1 MKQIADDSYMQS
13 IADIYEKTKSLQ
25 RTAEE
30 MGIAYAKVRKVLITM
45 GKYTTP
51 FSETVLAL
59 RRKGFSVDEIAVE
72 LGTTSKRITQW
83 LPYER
88 NIYNKPEKSADAIRS
103 GNYRV
108 RIEHAKKCFVFKKYG
123 NGSVKKE
130 RKAMEAESNKKATT
144 GEPIRLHLKLHDELL
159 SEDKQRILKTYGR
172 SSSGTSIERDILI
185 PHDMTLHALHYA
197 IQKLYGW
204 QNSHLRAFRLPEDV
218 YKELTGNTVRGWGD
232 LIGVLFQTVYPD
244 EAWAERYGDD
254 DYDEYGS
261 ISHKTWLRRK
271 YTGPYDYL
279 GYYELY
285 ENAVY
290 EFDDFVNM
298 HCETN
303 VYAPWD
309 FKSREDKI
317 IRKAPVIDLS
327 LDELNESII
336 MDDGTD
342 ALLERLV
349 VASVLAPMGK
359 KTATAADLNKRM
371 KKRFYKGF
379 GMVKEPEVKPVTNKL
394 FYNYDFGD
402 GWVVEITR
410 AKNCN
415 DLLDNNLLTKE
426 EYEDA
431 RNTVIEKYRPVCLR
445 QDGMFLVD
453 DVGGIRGFID
463 MLQTLFESDDAKEKE
478 EMRVWAFAIGWS
490 TRKTGNRTLL

>member
-1 MKQIADDSYMQS
+1 MRQVTDDSYMQS

-30 MGIAYAKVRKVLITM
+30 MGIAYAKVRKILITM

-59 RRKGFSVDEIAVE
+59 RQKGYSVDEIAVE

-88 NIYNKPEKSADAIRS
+88 NLYNTPEKSADAIRS
-103 GNYRV
+103 GNYRA
-108 RIEHAKKCFVFKKYG
+108 RIERAKNNFVFKKYS
-123 NGSVKKE
+123 NELTKKE
-130 RKAMEAESNKKATT
+130 SKTMEAENKKKVIT
-144 GEPIRLHLKLHDELL
+144 GEPIRLHLKLQGELL
-159 SEDKQRILKTYGR
+159 SEDEQRILKTYGR
-172 SSSGTSIERDILI
+172 SSSGISIERDILI
-185 PHDMTLHALHYA
+185 PPDMTLHALHYA

-204 QNSHLRAFRLPEDV
+204 QNSHLHEFRLPEDV

-232 LIGVLFQTVYPD
+232 LIGVLFQTVYPHD
-244 EAWAERYGDD
+244 AWAERYGDD
-254 DYDEYGS
+254 DYYECGS
-261 ISHKTWLRRK
+261 ISPKTWLRRK

-285 ENAVY
+285 ENAVF
-290 EFDDFVNM
+290 EFDDFVNIYCDM
-298 HCETN
+298 D

-309 FKSREDKI
+309 FKSKARKI
-317 IRKAPVIDLS
+317 IKKAPVIDLS
-327 LDELNESII
+327 LEELNASMIV
-336 MDDGTD
+336 DDGTD
-342 ALLERLV
+342 ALLERLI
-349 VASVLAPMGK
+349 VASVLAPVGK

-371 KKRFYKGF
+371 KNRFYRGF

-410 AKNCN
+410 MKNCN
-415 DLLDNNLLTKE
+415 DLLDNNLLAKE

-431 RNTVIEKYRPVCLR
+431 LNTIIEKYRPVCLH
-445 QDGMFLVD
+445 QDGMFLLD
-453 DVGGIRGFID
+453 DVGGMGGFID

-478 EMRVWAFAIGWS
+478 EMRVWAYSMGWS
-490 TRKTGNRTLL
+490 TRKAGNRTLL